1 MRFTDFK
8 LTEASNLATGELV
21 KYLGKAED
29 RVPLFLDK
37 IQKRQPFEV
46 IPAQQAK
53 YGASVIIDP
62 KELEKASAFLNTPGA
77 KGALILNTEDGEQI
91 RTGHLAKTGEFGST
105 GASKTGERKIANRG
119 NTMEGVLGAATVA
132 RLSTRPGRDVTL
144 ADVKRIVD
152 QFASTQKP
160 DLTQKSGGGEITF
173 PAKGNS
179 FTDNFKLTVKLPMK
193 NYVDYVDW
201 DFMTADKEMAG
212 YIKNCIAYVNE
223 AKIVDRF
230 AAFFENNKRADEVH
244 VVADGV
250 SDMTGRKT
258 DIFMV
263 YIDENGERA
272 IQKFDLSL
280 KAGTTPQ
287 FGQASAGGDMP
298 NSTKKALGEYGWEA
312 YKNIFSAFGVDVS
325 SVGDQYLGSE
335 TLEQAVNVVYEKA
348 YDQFKQELSGSDDD
362 AEKKW
367 LKTFINN
374 VKEHGTYNDPN
385 VQLLQFEK
393 SKYYVL
399 NFQRLDRLFEKDKLD
414 LDVKLAYTNSKDGSK
429 WPKLQFYNAVDGKI
443 LLVIRAKYSPSK
455 MNNVIEKGPYL
466 KQITR
471 VRGN

>member
-1 MRFTDFK
+1 MRYNDFRLK
-8 LTEASNLATGELV
+8 ETNLATGELI
-21 KYLGKAED
+21 KYIGDPRD

-37 IQKRQPFEV
+37 IQKRQPFDV
-46 IPAQQAK
+46 IPTQQDK
-53 YGASVIIDP
+53 YGPTVVIDP
-62 KELEKASAFLNTPGA
+62 AELEKASAFLTTPGA
-77 KGALILNTEDGEQI
+77 KGTLILKTEDGQQI

-119 NTMEGVLGAATVA
+119 NTMEGVLGAAAVA
-132 RLSTRPGRDVTL
+132 RLATRPGRDVSL
-144 ADVKRIVD
+144 EDVKRIVD
-152 QFASTQKP
+152 KFAATQKP
-160 DLTQKSGGGEITF
+160 DLKQKSGGGEISF
-173 PAKGNS
+173 PAKGNK
-179 FTDNFKLTVKLPMK
+179 FTDSFKLTVKLPMK

-212 YIKNCIAYVNE
+212 YIKNAIAYVNE

-230 AAFFENNKRADEVH
+230 AKFFENNERADEVH

-263 YIDENGERA
+263 YIDEKGERQ

-298 NSTKKALGEYGWEA
+298 GSKMRADGEYGWQQ
-312 YKNIFSAFGVDVS
+312 YQKIFGDFGVDVS
-325 SVGDQYLGSE
+325 TVGNQYLGAE
-335 TLEQAVNVVYEKA
+335 NLEQAVNVVYEKA
-348 YDQFKQELSGSDDD
+348 YEQFKQELSGSDDD

-367 LKTFINN
+367 LKTFVTNI
-374 VKEHGTYNDPN
+374 KEHGTYNDPK

-399 NFQRLDRLFEKDKLD
+399 NFQRLDRLFARDKLD

-443 LLVIRAKYSPSK
+443 LVVIRAKYSPSK
-455 MNNVIEKGPYL
+455 MNNVIEKGPYM
-466 KQITR
+466 KEITK